1 MSKTTILKRIILTL
15 IAAILAVV
23 LYYVVAYS
31 YLTMKAAY
39 TWQCKIYVGEMTA
52 EGRKVC
58 DDYNSGGFWKV
69 LTN

>member
-23 LYYVVAYS
+23 LYFVISYAYL
-31 YLTMKAAY
+31 YTYAAF
-39 TWQCKIYVGEMTA
+39 TWQCKIYVGEMTP

-58 DDYNSGGFWKV
+58 DDFNSGGLYKV

>member
-15 IAAILAVV
+15 LALVLAVV
-23 LYYVVAYS
+23 LYYVVAYG
-31 YLTMKAAY
+31 YLYMKAAY

-52 EGRKVC
+52 EARKVC
-58 DDYNSGGFWKV
+58 DDYNSGGFYKV

>member
-52 EGRKVC
+52 EGREVC

>member
-15 IAAILAVV
+15 IAAVLAVV

-39 TWQCKIYVGEMTA
+39 TWQCKIYVGEMST